1 MINIQPV
8 LLMIILNVNDLSVSV
23 KRQNLSEWI
32 KKTQLYAVHKKIH
45 LKCKDRLKVKGQ
57 RKIHQAN
64 GNQKGAGVAV
74 LISDKAVFR
83 PRKIIRNK
91 RGNTE

>member
-1 MINIQPV
+1 M
-8 LLMIILNVNDLSVSV
+8 
-23 KRQNLSEWI
+23 
-32 KKTQLYAVHKKIH
+32 
-45 LKCKDRLKVKGQ
+45 KGQ
-57 RKIHQAN
+57 RKIYQAN
-64 GNQKGAGVAV
+64 SNQKGAGVAV